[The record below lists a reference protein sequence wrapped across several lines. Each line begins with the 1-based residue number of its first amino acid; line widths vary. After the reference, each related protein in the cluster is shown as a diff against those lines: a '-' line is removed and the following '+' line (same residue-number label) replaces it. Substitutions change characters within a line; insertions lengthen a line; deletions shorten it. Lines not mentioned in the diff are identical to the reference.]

1 MKKNQF
7 LNKNLT
13 CIKTGF
19 KAKIVNYYELHEV
32 SFVKINIMMQ
42 FQDSDFHVLKTCRTD
57 EIQSQF
63 NYS

>member
-1 MKKNQF
+1 MKQSQF

-13 CIKTGF
+13 CIKTGS

-32 SFVKINIMMQ
+32 SYVKINIMMQ